1 MKTLSDHFSPIIFQQ
16 REFLKQGI
24 TAVYCLFDFQ
34 TVFGSEFHRNKYYQ
48 MNPSSLIQEGSLFQK
63 SVELLDSLPDGEYRV
78 YNYIFNFDEKAMDFK
93 FQHICYFFIKRKNDR
108 AYIMNDVSFITE
120 ASFNRLLIETRKQGI
135 EKILFQRMD

>member
-1 MKTLSDHFSPIIFQQ
+1 MKTLSDHFSPIIGQQ
-16 REFLKQGI
+16 REFLKKGI

-34 TVFGSEFHRNKYYQ
+34 TVFGSRFHRNNYYQ
-48 MNPSSLIQEGSLFQK
+48 MNPSNLIQEGSLFQK

-78 YNYIFNFDEKAMDFK
+78 YNYIFNFDEKEMDFK
-93 FQHICYFFIKRKNDR
+93 FQHICYFFIKCKNDR

-120 ASFNRLLIETRKQGI
+120 SWFNRLLNETRKQGC